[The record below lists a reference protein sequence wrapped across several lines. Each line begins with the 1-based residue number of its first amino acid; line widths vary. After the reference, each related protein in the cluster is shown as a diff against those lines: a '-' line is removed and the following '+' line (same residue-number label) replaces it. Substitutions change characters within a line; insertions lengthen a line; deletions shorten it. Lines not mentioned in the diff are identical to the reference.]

1 MKDYIDLADKYLD
14 VTLRSG
20 DEYMAKC
27 FVHDD
32 SSASL
37 QFNVKSGLWVCFACG
52 AKGNAKSLVRHF
64 GGSYRDPEVDIAD
77 IYAKLALIDSESKIE
92 YSDPTVPESMLKRY
106 AFPTEYWAS
115 RGFTGASIAAFDLG
129 YDPIENEA
137 IIPVRNIDGRLN
149 GFIRRRLEKDYG
161 PRYMYPKGFPR
172 KKSLFASWMVAKK
185 QTDSVVITEGSL
197 DAIKVWQAGHPAVAQ
212 YGSSLAPE
220 QVVLLRR
227 LGIAKVVLFFDD
239 DKAGHKATETAIS
252 LLRDFLVY
260 RVSYGKRD
268 PSDPGAMNE
277 ETINSRIDDAELIL

>member
-64 GGSYRDPEVDIAD
+64 GGTYRDPEVDIAD
-77 IYAKLALIDSESKIE
+77 IYAKLALIDQESKSPV
-92 YSDPTVPESMLKRY
+92 SDSTVPESMLKRY

-115 RGFTGASIAAFDLG
+115 RGFTAASISAFDLG
-129 YDPIENEA
+129 YDPIEDEA
-137 IIPVRNIDGRLN
+137 IIPVRNIDGRLK
-149 GFIRRRLEKDYG
+149 GFIRRRLDNSYG

-172 KKSLFASWMVAKK
+172 KLSLFGSWMVAKK
-185 QTDSVVITEGSL
+185 QTDTVAITEGAL
-197 DAIKVWQAGHPAVAQ
+197 DSIKVWQAGYPAVAQ
-212 YGSSLAPE
+212 YGSSMSPE

-227 LGIAKVVLFFDD
+227 LGITKTVLFFDD
-239 DKAGHKATETAIS
+239 DKAGEKATETAVS

-260 RVSYGKRD
+260 RVSYQKRD
-268 PSDPGAMNE
+268 PSDPGAMDD
-277 ETINSRIDDAELIL
+277 ETIKNRIDGAELIL